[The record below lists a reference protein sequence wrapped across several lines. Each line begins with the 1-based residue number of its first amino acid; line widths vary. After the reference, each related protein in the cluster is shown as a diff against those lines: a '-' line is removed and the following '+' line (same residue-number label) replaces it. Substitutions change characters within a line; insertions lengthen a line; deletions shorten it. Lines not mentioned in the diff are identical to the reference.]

1 MKKVLLAVNAEEY
14 DHLCIA
20 MDTHLDYLRANE
32 IEAKYGKDHELE
44 IDMMEKIKYA
54 ERFYEK
60 CKRLTDK
67 QTKNEMNIK
76 DLIEK
81 ALSYL
86 NAYESDLEWQYES
99 YEIEGANGMRS
110 GTPWFGEDHK
120 PDHPASESDYD
131 RYYKEATKEAEQYTS
146 ELKTLIKE
154 LDKAFNKTHEVTL
167 TGSISTTV
175 TIKAKDEEEAIAKA
189 HADFQ
194 KNLGDAHDYVDWL
207 EETVEE
213 VEA

>member
-1 MKKVLLAVNAEEY
+1 MNNFLLEINAEEY

-20 MDTHLDYLRANE
+20 MDAHLDYLRDEENNLV
-32 IEAKYGKDHELE
+32 KDDIAEDDLKQ
-44 IDMMEKIKYA
+44 KIKCA

-67 QTKNEMNIK
+67 QTENEMNPK

-81 ALSYL
+81 ALPYL
-86 NAYESDLEWQYES
+86 GAYASDLKWQHFS
-99 YEIEGANGMRS
+99 YEIEGANEMRS
-110 GTPWFGEDHK
+110 GTPCFGEDHK
-120 PDHPASESDYD
+120 PDHNASESDYD
-131 RYYKEATKEAEQYTS
+131 RYHEESTKEAEQYMS
-146 ELKTLIKE
+146 ELKTLIEE
-154 LDKAFNKTHEVTL
+154 LDKAVNKTHQVTI

-175 TIKAKDEEEAIAKA
+175 TLKAKNEEEAIAKA
-189 HADFQ
+189 HSDFQ

-213 VEA
+213 VKA

>member
-1 MKKVLLAVNAEEY
+1 MNKFLLAVNAEEY
-14 DHLCIA
+14 DRLCIA
-20 MDTHLDYLRANE
+20 MDAHLHHLRDEEENLE
-32 IEAKYGKDHELE
+32 KNHIDEEELS
-44 IDMMEKIKYA
+44 KKRRCA

-67 QTKNEMNIK
+67 QTKNEMNPK

-81 ALSYL
+81 ALPYL

-99 YEIEGANGMRS
+99 YTIEGANEMRS
-110 GTPWFGEDHK
+110 GTPCFGQDHK
-120 PDHPASESDYD
+120 PDHKASESDYD
-131 RYYKEATKEAEQYTS
+131 RYHNESTKEAEQYTS

-154 LDKAFNKTHEVTL
+154 LDKAVNTTHQVTL
-167 TGSISTTV
+167 TGGISTTV

-207 EETVEE
+207 EETAEE

>member
-1 MKKVLLAVNAEEY
+1 MHARNAMLFTSILKSEARPRRYFPSLVLMRIKHVHEFTNRVLW
-14 DHLCIA
+14 I
-20 MDTHLDYLRANE
+20 LRS
-32 IEAKYGKDHELE
+32 
-44 IDMMEKIKYA
+44 
-54 ERFYEK
+54 
-60 CKRLTDK
+60 T
-67 QTKNEMNIK
+67 
-76 DLIEK
+76 
-81 ALSYL
+81 
-86 NAYESDLEWQYES
+86 
-99 YEIEGANGMRS
+99 
-110 GTPWFGEDHK
+110 
-120 PDHPASESDYD
+120 
-131 RYYKEATKEAEQYTS
+131 KEATKEAEQYTS